1 MAKRARAG
9 ELRTAVF
16 FRRVIL
22 ETDSEGYAHE
32 REDSREKYVFT
43 GSRGEEIPVHCKWV
57 NAHGTEVFSAM
68 QLQIREPA
76 TLTMRYSPLI
86 SADML
91 VYKGRAP
98 RPYEIISV
106 NNVEDRG
113 KWLEI
118 KVQRKGAAR

>member
-1 MAKRARAG
+1 MAKRTRAG
-9 ELRTAVF
+9 ELRTVVY
-16 FRRVIL
+16 FRRVL
-22 ETDSEGYAHE
+22 KGTDGEGYAHQ
-32 REDSREKYVFT
+32 REEYVFPDSA
-43 GSRGEEIPVHCKWV
+43 GGERGVHCKWV
-57 NAHGTEVFSAM
+57 NAHGAEVFSAM

-86 SADML
+86 DATML
-91 VYKGRAP
+91 VYKGKDP

-106 NNVEDRG
+106 NNIEDRG

>member
-9 ELRTAVF
+9 ELRTLVY
-16 FRRVIL
+16 FRRVARKS
-22 ETDSEGYAHE
+22 DGEGYAHE
-32 REDSREKYVFT
+32 REECVFT
-43 GSRGEEIPVHCKWV
+43 DSGGREQGIHCKWV

-91 VYKGRAP
+91 VYKGMDL

-118 KVQRKGAAR
+118 KVQRRGAAR

>member
-1 MAKRARAG
+1 MAKKARAG
-9 ELRTAVF
+9 ELRTVVH
-16 FRRVIL
+16 FRRVL
-22 ETDSEGYAHE
+22 RGTDSEGYAHE
-32 REDSREKYVFT
+32 REEYVFPD
-43 GSRGEEIPVHCKWV
+43 GAGGERGIHCKWV

-86 SADML
+86 DAAML
-91 VYKGRAP
+91 VYKGRDP

-106 NNVEDRG
+106 DNVEDRG

>member
-9 ELRTAVF
+9 ELRTVVY
-16 FRRVIL
+16 FRRVL
-22 ETDSEGYAHE
+22 KGADGEGYAHQ
-32 REDSREKYVFT
+32 REEYVFPD
-43 GSRGEEIPVHCKWV
+43 GAGGERGVHCKWV

-91 VYKGRAP
+91 VYKGRDS

-106 NNVEDRG
+106 NNVEDCG

>member
-1 MAKRARAG
+1 MAKRTRAG
-9 ELRTAVF
+9 ELRTVVY
-16 FRRVIL
+16 FRRVL
-22 ETDSEGYAHE
+22 KGTDGEGYAHQ
-32 REDSREKYVFT
+32 REEYVFPD
-43 GSRGEEIPVHCKWV
+43 GMGGERGVHCKWV
-57 NAHGTEVFSAM
+57 NAHGAEVFSAM

-86 SADML
+86 DAAML
-91 VYKGRAP
+91 VYKGKDP